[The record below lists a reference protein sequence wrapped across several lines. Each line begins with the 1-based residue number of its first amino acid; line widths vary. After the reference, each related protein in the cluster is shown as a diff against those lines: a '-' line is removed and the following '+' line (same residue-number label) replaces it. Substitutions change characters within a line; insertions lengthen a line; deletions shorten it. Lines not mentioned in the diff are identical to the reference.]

1 MKISIVIIKL
11 LFLAALLIVSNNELY
26 LKNVDDREIFFNHYY
41 TWLEKLFNQ
50 GMGVTSYVVK
60 SEWLPQEEFIFLNP
74 PK

>member
-1 MKISIVIIKL
+1 MKASIIIIKL

-26 LKNVDDREIFFNHYY
+26 LKDAGDREVFFNHYY
-41 TWLEKLFNQ
+41 SWLEKLFDQ

-60 SEWLPQEEFIFLNP
+60 SEWLPKDESIFLNP